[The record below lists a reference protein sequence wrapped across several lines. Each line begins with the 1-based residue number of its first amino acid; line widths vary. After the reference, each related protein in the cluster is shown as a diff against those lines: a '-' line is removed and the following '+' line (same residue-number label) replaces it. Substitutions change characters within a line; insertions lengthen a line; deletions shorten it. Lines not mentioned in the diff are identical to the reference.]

1 MYNLMVLHCQK
12 NEHPDYTNLFTVG
25 ENGARPT
32 VFIYEYPSLNV
43 RVKLLNAAQ
52 NCFTAGSY
60 NKTGELFASQAGY
73 PDFIITIWRW
83 ENAEVVLRAKSFQ
96 SDILFVHFSEHNPI
110 LLCSSGLSH
119 IKFWKM
125 ANTFTGL
132 KLKGDLGRFGKT
144 DFSDIY
150 AMYMLQ
156 DENVISGSDWGN
168 MLLWQAGLIKFEICR
183 KGRKPCHTKPITRI
197 TMKNGEVTT
206 VGMDGY
212 VRVWYWETV
221 DLADPPEDD
230 LFVEIDPIY
239 EFKIADVEL
248 RCMQKIHPFDESDF
262 THYAQ
267 DGNGGIWF
275 CDINTYDVPQKPRK
289 LYSCIGGK
297 VLAAQMSPV
306 SPHFLCMSESGKL
319 FVYQYDEQRLIL
331 EKEFPAEGVDVI
343 WLDTNIS
350 VKGTEL
356 VAAFKDGIL
365 RQMYLDLSNG
375 ERPKMTRVRAFKAH
389 TSPITALTVNR
400 NSSLLLTG
408 SADKSIFIYQLS
420 RDEHQMVDMRPLGF
434 VQFAAIPNCFYWHE
448 TEPTVVLV
456 GCKSGDLYEYNIRT
470 EVTDHETYLSYN
482 ITENSRMR
490 HTKFASIKSRIR
502 RDIHRENVKKRKE
515 RKRERKMNE
524 VEKLKKANPGLQID
538 IESALADSEP
548 DEEEEPLHIPTVP
561 NAIIW
566 LRYTLRDTIWVSMA
580 GYDAGYIYELE
591 FNAAE
596 PTRATIIAEADD
608 IEIHSYCIM

>member
-1 MYNLMVLHCQK
+1 MA
-12 NEHPDYTNLFTVG
+12 
-25 ENGARPT
+25 ENGPTPT
-32 VFIYEYPSLNV
+32 VFIYEYPSLNI
-43 RVKLLNAAQ
+43 RVKLLNAAKA
-52 NCFTAGSY
+52 CFTAGSY

-73 PDFIITIWRW
+73 PDFILTIWRW
-83 ENAEVVLRAKSFQ
+83 EAAEVVLRAKSFQ

-144 DFSDIY
+144 DFSDIS
-150 AMYMLQ
+150 AMYMLS

-168 MLLWQAGLIKFEICR
+168 MLLWQAGLIKFEVCR

-248 RCMQKIHPFDESDF
+248 RCMQKILPFDETDF

-267 DGNGGIWF
+267 DGKGGIWF

-289 LYSCIGGK
+289 LYSCIGGR
-297 VLAAQMSPV
+297 VITSQMSPV
-306 SPHFLCMSESGKL
+306 SPHFLCLSESGKI
-319 FVYQYDEQRLIL
+319 FVYEYEKQKLIL
-331 EKEFPAEGVDVI
+331 EKQFPAHGVDVL
-343 WLDTNIS
+343 WLDTQIS
-350 VKGTEL
+350 AKGTEL
-356 VAAFKDGIL
+356 VAGFTDGIL
-365 RQMYLDLSNG
+365 RQLYLDLSD
-375 ERPKMTRVRAFKAH
+375 PSHPTITRVRAFKAH
-389 TSPITALTVNR
+389 TSPISRITVNR
-400 NSSLLLTG
+400 TSSLLLTG
-408 SADKSIFIYQLS
+408 SVDMSIFIYQLS
-420 RDEHQMVDMRPLGF
+420 RDSRQLVDMHPLGF

-456 GCKSGDLYEYNIRT
+456 GCKSGEVYEYNVRT
-470 EVTDHETYLSYN
+470 QVTAEETYLSYN
-482 ITENSRMR
+482 ITEPARLR
-490 HTKFASIKSRIR
+490 TVKFASVKSRIR
-502 RDIHRENVKKRKE
+502 REIKRVQTKKRKE

-524 VEKLKKANPGLQID
+524 IEKLKKANPGLQID
-538 IESALADSEP
+538 MESALADSEP
-548 DEEEEPLHIPTVP
+548 DEEEEALFIPPVP
-561 NAIIW
+561 NPIIW
-566 LRYTLRDTIWVSMA
+566 LRYTVRDTIWVSMA
-580 GYDAGYIYELE
+580 GYDAGYIYELD
-591 FNAAE
+591 FQAAE
-596 PTRATIIAEADD
+596 PVCSTIIADADD